1 MKKDLNRYLT
11 EVGTYLV
18 CTKKQKKIILE
29 DIETSIRDYIEITNI
44 NDMSEIYSHFGSPED
59 IAKTYLTNFVNPAD
73 VKKALNKKKALII
86 TVVIALIVALLIWL
100 IGVIITLI
108 DHHNKE
114 PGYII
119 EGPAI
124 EVEEGI
130 DVHNQNYEVIS

>member
-1 MKKDLNRYLT
+1 
-11 EVGTYLV
+11 
-18 CTKKQKKIILE
+18 
-29 DIETSIRDYIEITNI
+29 
-44 NDMSEIYSHFGSPED
+44 MSEIYSHFGSPED

-130 DVHNQNYEVIS
+130 DVHDPNYEVIS